1 MGIIRHCKSL
11 EQLQLLQMVPMPVPP
26 PATLPSLRQLSYYS
40 SLKALQLPP
49 TSQPEDM
56 LGFEV
61 ALLAMTSLEKLCSFW
76 LLWPEQAEVMTT
88 GKMQAPVV
96 EVQAG
101 EVTPVEPLSGEYAMP
116 TLKDLEI
123 PYMTLTQEQETRF
136 GCRLLQQR
144 PLLERLILPELSFV
158 NIDALVRMEWVCLNL
173 TELRLSLD
181 APHHTA
187 SSALTRLSFY
197 RQIGKLIKLEFLH
210 VE

>member
-1 MGIIRHCKSL
+1 
-11 EQLQLLQMVPMPVPP
+11 
-26 PATLPSLRQLSYYS
+26 
-40 SLKALQLPP
+40 
-49 TSQPEDM
+49 
-56 LGFEV
+56 
-61 ALLAMTSLEKLCSFW
+61 
-76 LLWPEQAEVMTT
+76 AEVMTT
-88 GKMQAPVV
+88 GKMQALVV

-181 APHHTA
+181 APHHAA

-210 VE
+210 VEWLEMHRFTNEDSKAMRGAISLKSLTLVDSLEFWTQEDIVNLLQAIPKLDYLKLDPLGADERQQVTLMLQNFGKAAALAE